1 MSTQLSKAIIIS
13 PFHHPSERAALKAK
27 LLTLEAQPRA
37 TKARIVQGQFYGTFA
52 VEYPNGIVE
61 PCHNIATARTL
72 CKRFNQPLS

>member
-27 LLTLEAQPRA
+27 LLTLEVQQP
-37 TKARIVQGQFYGTFA
+37 TKARIIQGQFYGTFA
-52 VEYPNGIVE
+52 VEYPDGLVE

>member
-27 LLTLEAQPRA
+27 LLTLEAQVP

>member
-1 MSTQLSKAIIIS
+1 MSTQLSSSIILS

-27 LLTLEAQPRA
+27 LLALEVQQP
-37 TKARIVQGQFYGTFA
+37 TKARIIQGQFYGTFA
-52 VEYPNGIVE
+52 VEYPNGLVE

>member
-1 MSTQLSKAIIIS
+1 MSIQLSKAIILS

-27 LLTLEAQPRA
+27 LLALEAQVP
-37 TKARIVQGQFYGTFA
+37 TKARIVQGQLYGTFA

-72 CKRFNQPLS
+72 CNRFNQPLS